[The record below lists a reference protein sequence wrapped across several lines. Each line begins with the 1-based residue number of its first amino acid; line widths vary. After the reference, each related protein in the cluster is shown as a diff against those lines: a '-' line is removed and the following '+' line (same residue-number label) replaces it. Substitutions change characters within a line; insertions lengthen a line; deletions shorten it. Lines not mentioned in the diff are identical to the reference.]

1 VRRWGCLLLLLL
13 AVRPAAG
20 AEPVE
25 VRIESGDGRPVLT
38 VHAEIARDTASQRR
52 GLMER
57 RELAPD
63 AGMLFLM
70 PEERVQR
77 FWMKNCYIPLDMI
90 FADHTGR
97 VVHVAHDAQPC
108 PAMRSDCPTYSSEE
122 PAAVVLEVPG
132 GTAARLGIGPGSRLR
147 WSASEASP

>member
-1 VRRWGCLLLLLL
+1 VSRWFWSLLLLLV
-13 AVRPAAG
+13 AGPAWAAEMVDVRIAPASGRPA
-20 AEPVE
+20 VT
-25 VRIESGDGRPVLT
+25 I
-38 VHAEIARDTASQRR
+38 HAEVARDPDTQRH

-57 RELAPD
+57 RELAAD

-70 PEERVQR
+70 PEERVQA

-97 VVHVAHDAQPC
+97 VVDVVHDAQPC
-108 PAMRSDCPTYSSEE
+108 PAMRVDCPTYSSDE

-132 GTAARLGIGPGSRLR
+132 GTAERLGIAPGSRLR
-147 WSASEASP
+147 W